1 MPSLVMRRFIDR
13 LTVLSELTS
22 APHQLAIGAGT
33 MLESVLGF
41 EHVLDASEAEPD
53 PDHYRQHILHIDP
66 AGRFSVVALVWLPGH
81 ETPIHDHV
89 AWCVAGVLTG
99 REREHRY
106 ERLAAPCGPT
116 TLRTGPTVLNETGE
130 VSVLTAGPDIHQVT
144 CASGGK
150 TISIHVYGA
159 DITRKG
165 TSIQLTYD
173 PQLVV
178 LDAADRTTSKV

>member
-1 MPSLVMRRFIDR
+1 MTTHVMRRFIDR
-13 LTVLSELTS
+13 LSGLAQTTPGPEL
-22 APHQLAIGAGT
+22 LALGAGV
-33 MLESVLGF
+33 MVEDMLGF
-41 EHVLDASEAEPD
+41 DHVLDAAQCEPAE
-53 PDHYRQHILHIDP
+53 DHYRQHILHVDP
-66 AGRFSVVALVWLPGH
+66 HGRFSVVALVWLPGH

-106 ERLAAPCGPT
+106 ERLTVPGEAGL
-116 TLRTGPTVLNETGE
+116 LRAGATVFNDVGE

-144 CASGGK
+144 CASEDK

-159 DITRKG
+159 DITSRG

-173 PQLVV
+173 QRLVQPAMALPQV
-178 LDAADRTTSKV
+178 

>member
-1 MPSLVMRRFIDR
+1 MRRFVDR
-13 LTVLSELTS
+13 LTALSDES
-22 APHQLAIGAGT
+22 ATPAQIAVGAGT
-33 MLESVLGF
+33 MLESVLGL
-41 EHVLDASEAEPD
+41 EHVLEACEAEPD
-53 PDHYRQHILHIDP
+53 PDRYRQHILHIDP

-106 ERLAAPCGPT
+106 QRLAVPCGST
-116 TLRTGPTVLNETGE
+116 TLRTGATVLNETGE
-130 VSVLTAGPDIHQVT
+130 VSVLTSGPDIHQVT
-144 CASGGK
+144 CASGGR

-173 PQLVV
+173 PKLVQ
-178 LDAADRTTSKV
+178 ADEAGLATAKV